1 MPAKRLENLLNP
13 NDSGDLAGL
22 IRRARDLD
30 RLTRALID
38 ALPEDQA
45 GSILAVNLRENAELV
60 VLAASPAWAARLRFE
75 EELLIDAAR
84 ATGADVQSC
93 QVRVSRNG
101 PTSLRGGEA
110 DEATS

>member
-1 MPAKRLENLLNP
+1 MSAKRLDNLLNP

-38 ALPEDQA
+38 ALPDDQA
-45 GSILAVNLRENAELV
+45 GSILAANLREDAELV

-75 EELLIDAAR
+75 EESLINAAR
-84 ATGADVQSC
+84 ATGAEVRSC
-93 QVRVSRNG
+93 RVRVSR
-101 PTSLRGGEA
+101 RGEC
-110 DEATS
+110 

>member
-22 IRRARDLD
+22 VRRARDLD

-38 ALPEDQA
+38 ALPGDQA
-45 GSILAVNLRENAELV
+45 GSILAANLRDDAELV

-75 EELLIDAAR
+75 EETLMAAAR
-84 ATGADVQSC
+84 STGVEVRSC
-93 QVRVSRNG
+93 KVRVSR
-101 PTSLRGGEA
+101 
-110 DEATS
+110 